1 MIRNYKYEYE
11 TLCED
16 IKRDI
21 IDDLRAYHNGFY
33 QFTLEDRVRVPYAMG
48 TPLISEISVIGNDLT
63 FKTAL
68 YTCGGTLVCESKE
81 FTVMENDFKLLLE
94 IFEKIN

>member
-21 IDDLRAYHNGFY
+21 VANLRFYHNGFY

-68 YTCGGTLVCESKE
+68 YTCNGTLVCESKG

-94 IFEKIN
+94 IFEKIT